1 MQTPRLID
9 PTTMT
14 DAELGAIYALRRSG
28 RLGTAPDEVLS
39 SVAEMI
45 SQARRRPKAYEV
57 SEWVIEG
64 GYAQLHRLGGNP
76 DCNVELVVAP
86 EARRR
91 GLGTR
96 FARFLIEQ
104 ARAAGCTM
112 LVGAFPDE
120 GGAAFA
126 TSLGA
131 RIGNTKLV
139 SSMPLPPAAGLEPVP
154 VPGYSIRSW
163 VGEPPEELLESWVRA
178 VNAFNDAPRAA
189 GLGGWVMTTEY
200 VRDMVARMADRGIQF
215 FVTVALDGQ
224 GEVAGS
230 TEVQVGVDPGSNA
243 QTRITAVLAEHRRR
257 GLASWLK
264 AESLAALTAA
274 RPDVVLVR
282 TSNDATNTGMLAV
295 NHAVGFKTVA
305 SYTSAVLDL

>member
-1 MQTPRLID
+1 MQTPRLIN
-9 PTTMT
+9 PAALA
-14 DAELGAIYALRRSG
+14 DAELGAIYALRRAG
-28 RLGTAPDEVLS
+28 RLGTAPDEALA

-45 SQARRRPKAYEV
+45 AQSRWRPKAYEV

-64 GYAQLHRLGGNP
+64 GYAQLHRFAGNP
-76 DCNVELVVAP
+76 DCNAELVIAP

-91 GLGTR
+91 GLGTQ
-96 FARFLIEQ
+96 FVRFLSEQ
-104 ARAAGCTM
+104 ARAAGCTI

-126 TSLGA
+126 ASLGA

-139 SSMPLPPAAGLEPVP
+139 STMPLPPAAGLEPVP
-154 VPGYSIRSW
+154 VPGYTIRSW
-163 VGEPPEELLESWVRA
+163 LGEPPEELLESWVRA
-178 VNAFNDAPRAA
+178 VNAVNDAPHSA

-200 VRDMVARMADRGIQF
+200 VRDTVARMADRGIQF
-215 FVTVALDGQ
+215 YVAVALDGQ

-230 TEVQVGVDPGSNA
+230 TEIQVGVAPRSIA

-274 RPDVVLVR
+274 RPDVALVR
-282 TSNDATNTGMLAV
+282 TSNDASNTGMLAV